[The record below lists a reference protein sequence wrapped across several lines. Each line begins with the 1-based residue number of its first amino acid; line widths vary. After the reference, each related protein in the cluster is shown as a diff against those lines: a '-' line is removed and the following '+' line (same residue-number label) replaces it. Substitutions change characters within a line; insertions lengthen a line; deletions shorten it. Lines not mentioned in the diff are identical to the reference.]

1 MKPMHAWFPVAALA
15 AAASLR
21 AAELAALPADPFFAP
36 YQALKADA
44 PSRPVLRAGDRL
56 AICGDSITEQKM
68 YSRILETYLT
78 VCTPDLGVAVR
89 QYGWSGERCDGFLR
103 RMTNDVLRF
112 KPTVATT
119 CYGMNDHRYK
129 PYEEAIGAEYR
140 ALQTAIVQSMKAHG
154 VRIVTG
160 SSGTVNKMPHWVKTA
175 TGTVQDLNL
184 SLLQLRNLALGVARA
199 ERQPFAD
206 IFLPMLTTGFEAQ
219 KKFGAGFMIAG
230 QDGVHPGW
238 AGHLVM
244 AWAFLRVLA
253 PDGDLGT
260 ITIDPAAGVARATGG
275 HRVVSAKRGE
285 AVIESRRYPFCAT
298 GPLDQDSSL
307 RAGMALVPFNEELNR
322 FRLVVWTPPSPRCRV
337 MWGDATNTYEA
348 AALRK
353 GVNLAADFAVNPFS
367 EPFKRVDEAV
377 LKKQAFETDQIKKRF
392 HGAEGKADMEGT
404 VARTEA
410 EREPLA
416 QAIRAAFIPVTH
428 TIRVEAAE

>member
-1 MKPMHAWFPVAALA
+1 MKLMHAWSLVAALA
-15 AAASLR
+15 AAATLR
-21 AAELAALPADPFFAP
+21 AAEFAVLPADPFFAP
-36 YQALKADA
+36 YRALKADA
-44 PSRPVLRAGDRL
+44 PERPVLRAGDRL

-68 YSRILETYLT
+68 YSRIMETYLT
-78 VCTPDLGVAVR
+78 VCTPDLGISVR
-89 QYGWSGERCDGFLR
+89 QYGWSGERCGGFLR

-112 KPTVATT
+112 NPTVATT
-119 CYGMNDHRYK
+119 CYGMNDHGYK

-154 VRIVTG
+154 VRVVTG
-160 SSGTVNKMPHWVKTA
+160 SAGTVNKMPHWVKAA

-184 SLLQLRNLALGVARA
+184 SLLRLRTIALEVARA

-206 IFLPMLTTGFEAQ
+206 VYLPMLTVGFEAQ
-219 KKFGAGFMIAG
+219 KRHGAGFMIAG

-253 PDGDLGT
+253 PGGDLGA
-260 ITIDPAAGVARATGG
+260 ISIDPAAGLASGSGG
-275 HRVVSAKRGE
+275 HRVVSSKGGE
-285 AVIESRRYPFCAT
+285 VVVESRRYPFCAT

-322 FRLVVWTPPSPRCRV
+322 LRLVVWTPPAPRCRV
-337 MWGDATNTYEA
+337 IWGAATNTYDA
-348 AALRK
+348 AALRA

-367 EPFKRVDEAV
+367 DAFKRVDDAV
-377 LKKQAFETDQIKKRF
+377 LAKQAFETDQIKKRF
-392 HGAEGKADMEGT
+392 HGPDGKADMEGT

-410 EREPLA
+410 EREPLVK
-416 QAIRAAFIPVTH
+416 AIRAAFVPVTH